1 MDWYWLLLGVAFL
14 AFMCVAALLMRTDA
28 GSPDDDWRA
37 N

>member
-1 MDWYWLLLGVAFL
+1 MLLGVAAIAFL
-14 AFMCVAALLMRTDA
+14 GVAALLMRTDP